1 MVFNRWIKPN
11 CRGVWL
17 SMLCSSTYS
26 WARDLS
32 HSCDNRYGITLPA
45 IPGGL
50 LCFQSVYPSS
60 PRRIHPWYCRPR
72 PSGTLR
78 RRSEWAAQPWR
89 LPCQPL
95 CRASPTRFTDDVSA
109 SAGPSHTQLAPPP
122 PLWPTSTIE
131 PLQPAIS
138 TGCSTDCYQLSITGL
153 RPSTQCSRKPGHT
166 QPSFSSRMCRQSS
179 IKFAL

>member
-32 HSCDNRYGITLPA
+32 HSCDNRYGITQPA

-95 CRASPTRFTDDVSA
+95 CRASPEPGSPTTYPLLPDLPIHSWLLHRLCDPLPQS
-109 SAGPSHTQLAPPP
+109 SHFSQ
-122 PLWPTSTIE
+122 
-131 PLQPAIS
+131 
-138 TGCSTDCYQLSITGL
+138 
-153 RPSTQCSRKPGHT
+153 QCSQAVQLGLLSAQYLVT
-166 QPSFSSRMCRQSS
+166 FALSSRYSS
-179 IKFAL
+179 FQ